1 MINIVKKYE
10 VIASGSSGNAV
21 LIDDV
26 LVDVGLSFQK
36 IKPYLS
42 EVNYLIITHTHS
54 DHVNTKTLQRI
65 RKIYPRITVIGNH
78 EVAQLHDVD
87 IIAND
92 LYKIEVRDYTF
103 IPIEVPHD
111 VLTYAYTWETKRGS
125 RVLYCT
131 DTYDMSNITNG
142 LPGYKYDYLFIES
155 NHDEQKLEQIQGS
168 SYKRYGYD
176 AYSGAKRHLSTQQS
190 KTFFYLN
197 RKDKS
202 SEWIELHKSSRF
214 Y

>member
-1 MINIVKKYE
+1 MIIIVKHHE

-21 LIDDV
+21 LIDDI
-26 LVDVGLSFQK
+26 LVDVGVSFQK
-36 IKPYLS
+36 IKPYLAS
-42 EVNYLIITHTHS
+42 VNYLLITHIHT
-54 DHVNTKTLQRI
+54 DHVRAKTLERI

-78 EVAQLHDVD
+78 EVAQMYDVD

-92 LYKIEVRDYTF
+92 LYKIETRDYTF
-103 IPIEVPHD
+103 TPIEVPHD

-131 DTYDMSNITNG
+131 DTYDMSNVTEG
-142 LPGYKYDYLFIES
+142 LPNYKYDYLFIES
-155 NHDEQKLEQIQGS
+155 NHDERKLDQIQDV
-168 SYKRYGYD
+168 SYKKYGYN
-176 AYSGAKRHLSTQQS
+176 AYAGAKRHLSTQQS
-190 KTFFYLN
+190 KTFFYVN